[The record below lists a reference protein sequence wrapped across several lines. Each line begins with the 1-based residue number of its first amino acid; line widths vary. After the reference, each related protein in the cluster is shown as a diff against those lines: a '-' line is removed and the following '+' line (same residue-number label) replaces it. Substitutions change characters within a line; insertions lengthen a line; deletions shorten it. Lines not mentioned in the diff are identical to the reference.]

1 MRSIVTNNLEAEPIS
16 EPTPHSYVRELKPRE
31 PSPRGF
37 APGLVPPLM
46 DAPASLPS
54 FEAKT
59 AADGIVDALVAAGVD
74 TFFGIPGGPVSPVF
88 DSILRHPGAR
98 LVESRHESAA
108 AFAATA
114 YYRASGRVPAVVV
127 TAGPG
132 ATNAVT
138 GVCSAHHESVPLMLI
153 VGDVAWAA
161 NGGRLLQNSGPE
173 GIDVESLFENMCR
186 RRVRVTSP
194 EAARSQATAVLE
206 AATNPADPGP
216 ALLVVPIDRGAAP
229 TPGIRISRTEM
240 KQVYAP
246 DLELVREVCGWL
258 SQAEHPL
265 LVFGAG
271 ARAHSEALRRLV
283 DALDVPFVTTPK
295 AKGVVSEEHPRS
307 LRHGGL
313 AASMWAREY
322 TKIGVDVAV
331 VLGTDLDDCSVGP
344 TPYVKPGGRL
354 VHVDRDATVFN
365 RNLPTTLGVVSDVG
379 AFVAAMYEMVVAEG
393 LRNTR
398 CRPKLKE
405 LHAQS
410 PFDDASFGGDDQ
422 SLITPQRAVVE
433 LQQAAGPDAT
443 FITDIGEHMLFALHY
458 LTAKG
463 PQAFQIQLGLGSMG
477 SGVSGAIGAAVGDP
491 SRQVVCICGDGS
503 MQMAGMELLV
513 AAKERLPVIFAVFND
528 ARYNMV
534 YHGYKQVF
542 GREAQ
547 WSTDFVDFAAWAR
560 SMGIPGV
567 RVNHPGEMR
576 AQLFERLSELGGPA
590 VLDIRIDRDV
600 RLAGGGRNEALQHM
614 SMLSNTAERS

>member
-1 MRSIVTNNLEAEPIS
+1 MRSDLSTGTESEAVPDSSPRSCI
-16 EPTPHSYVRELKPRE
+16 RELQSIAAESSR
-31 PSPRGF
+31 
-37 APGLVPPLM
+37 AV
-46 DAPASLPS
+46 
-54 FEAKT
+54 FEAGPVSPSHTVIPAFEPLT
-59 AADGIVDALVAAGVD
+59 AADAIIDTLVKEGVD
-74 TFFGIPGGPVSPVF
+74 TYFGIPGGPVSPVF

-138 GVCSAHHESVPLMLI
+138 GICSAHHESVPLMLI

-246 DLELVREVCGWL
+246 DPELVREVCGWL

-295 AKGVVSEEHPRS
+295 A
-307 LRHGGL
+307 
-313 AASMWAREY
+313 
-322 TKIGVDVAV
+322 
-331 VLGTDLDDCSVGP
+331 
-344 TPYVKPGGRL
+344 
-354 VHVDRDATVFN
+354 
-365 RNLPTTLGVVSDVG
+365 
-379 AFVAAMYEMVVAEG
+379 
-393 LRNTR
+393 
-398 CRPKLKE
+398 
-405 LHAQS
+405 
-410 PFDDASFGGDDQ
+410 
-422 SLITPQRAVVE
+422 
-433 LQQAAGPDAT
+433 
-443 FITDIGEHMLFALHY
+443 
-458 LTAKG
+458 
-463 PQAFQIQLGLGSMG
+463 
-477 SGVSGAIGAAVGDP
+477 
-491 SRQVVCICGDGS
+491 
-503 MQMAGMELLV
+503 
-513 AAKERLPVIFAVFND
+513 
-528 ARYNMV
+528 
-534 YHGYKQVF
+534 
-542 GREAQ
+542 
-547 WSTDFVDFAAWAR
+547 
-560 SMGIPGV
+560 
-567 RVNHPGEMR
+567 
-576 AQLFERLSELGGPA
+576 
-590 VLDIRIDRDV
+590 
-600 RLAGGGRNEALQHM
+600 
-614 SMLSNTAERS
+614 